1 MHMRKTGKE
10 GDYALPLYHFIL
22 TNEHSRISTVIT
34 FVNKSCLKH
43 TTAPFL
49 IRYPSLMGF
58 IVLVAPADP
67 ERVNESVD

>member
-1 MHMRKTGKE
+1 MSIQEFQQLH
-10 GDYALPLYHFIL
+10 
-22 TNEHSRISTVIT
+22 
-34 FVNKSCLKH
+34 KSCLKH

>member
-1 MHMRKTGKE
+1 MSIQEFQQLH
-10 GDYALPLYHFIL
+10 
-22 TNEHSRISTVIT
+22 
-34 FVNKSCLKH
+34 KSCLKH

-67 ERVNESVD
+67 ERVNESVDWLSPSESVTC